1 MTQHPIM
8 SPQEPHI
15 PYQLWGMAIAGLC
28 LSGIGLLLPIMT
40 PIMMPLLMV
49 VAVGLLLQI
58 YNQSRKNQQLHKA
71 LHRYHQQL
79 AKLEAQQP
87 RFQPLLDSIAHE
99 QQQRQALERASQAA
113 QTSLTELQHQLDQH
127 HLQRQTLDTQLKA
140 VQAALVMTLNQ
151 SQARETKLQELRQ
164 ENRIYDD
171 LIDEQ
176 EQRAQQLKDHVT
188 ALGTECACLQ
198 VQLTEAEASI
208 ATLESDRLQLEQ
220 TCQAAQRQI
229 SELEQELEQTC
240 QVAQH
245 QMASLEQELEAYRC
259 PQTPPT
265 YANRPPQ
272 MSDEKFVR
280 HADIQ
285 LLDFPHPEHLA
296 EQAKHH
302 YHRRSSDLTPRPV
315 TLNGIVDYLRHEF
328 TNYDRLCEQLTHHS
342 WTARN
347 ILKARVNA
355 QIWERLS
362 EMRLTLDD
370 VI

>member
-40 PIMMPLLMV
+40 PVMMPLLMV

-87 RFQPLLDSIAHE
+87 RFQPLLDAIADE
-99 QQQRQALERASQAA
+99 QQQRQALERR
-113 QTSLTELQHQLDQH
+113 LTELQRQLDQQQIQYQALDSQ
-127 HLQRQTLDTQLKA
+127 LQA
-140 VQAALVMTLNQ
+140 VQEALDKARSQ
-151 SQARETKLQELRQ
+151 SQASEAKLLELTQ
-164 ENRIYDD
+164 ENSAYEDWIE
-171 LIDEQ
+171 EQ
-176 EQRAQQLKDHVT
+176 EQRAQDLEAQVT
-188 ALGTECACLQ
+188 SLGTERDRLQ
-198 VQLTEAEASI
+198 THLTEAGASI
-208 ATLESDRLQLEQ
+208 ATLESDRLQLEETCQ
-220 TCQAAQRQI
+220 AAQHQIAELEQELEETCQAAQRQI
-229 SELEQELEQTC
+229 AELEQELEP
-240 QVAQH
+240 
-245 QMASLEQELEAYRC
+245 YRL
-259 PQTPPT
+259 TPPI

-272 MSDEKFVR
+272 MSNEKFVR

-285 LLDFPHPEHLA
+285 LLDFPRPEQLA

-302 YHRRSSDLTPRPV
+302 YHRRSSDPTPRPV
-315 TLNGIVDYLRHEF
+315 SLNGIVDYLRHEF
-328 TNYDRLCEQLTHHS
+328 TNYDRLCEELGS
-342 WTARN
+342 YSRPARN

-370 VI
+370 VV

>member
-15 PYQLWGMAIAGLC
+15 PHQLWGMAIAGLC

-151 SQARETKLQELRQ
+151 SQAREIKLQELRQ

-188 ALGTECACLQ
+188 ALGTECDRLQ
-198 VQLTEAEASI
+198 TQLTDAEASI

-220 TCQAAQRQI
+220 TCQEAQHQIADLEQELEETCQAAQRQI
-229 SELEQELEQTC
+229 AELEQELEP
-240 QVAQH
+240 
-245 QMASLEQELEAYRC
+245 YRL
-259 PQTPPT
+259 TPPI

-272 MSDEKFVR
+272 MSNEKFVR

-285 LLDFPHPEHLA
+285 LADFPHPEQLA

-302 YHRRSSDLTPRPV
+302 YHRRSSDPTPRPV

-328 TNYDRLCEQLTHHS
+328 TNYDRLCEELGS
-342 WTARN
+342 YSRPARN

-370 VI
+370 VV